1 MSTHEHDAPNA
12 RADAL
17 LGYTTTCAL
26 LFLPA
31 LICFFRDVVDDPD
44 VWWHLRTG
52 EWILTHRAWPTADP
66 FSSYGAGQAWAAY
79 SWLPELMLWGLYQV
93 LGLRGLVLYTA
104 GLSVAIVAALH
115 GMVRRMGA
123 GPNTAVVLTLAAALG
138 LITIQTPRP
147 WLFSILL
154 FVIELD
160 LLLTAG
166 RTGNRRL
173 LWWLVPLFLVWANMH
188 IQFVVGLAVLG
199 VAVIE
204 PVLARFAPF
213 GIADE
218 QSRTTPFGHMLPVFL
233 ACGAATLVNPYG
245 YHLYEVALALVGQSG
260 LWNLIQEL
268 GPMRFRSVENW
279 TVLAV
284 TVAAAFALGWRR
296 RVRLL
301 LALLFVMAVYVSFRS
316 QRDVWLV
323 LIVGLAVLA
332 YVGPRAA
339 APRRPM
345 PLSLNRV
352 VAGTVALLVVGGS
365 LALSESKLKSQV
377 ARALPVQA
385 ARFIAEEQPAGPM
398 FNPFDWGG
406 YLIFHLPE
414 VPVSID
420 GRTMVHGEARIL
432 RHAGTLRGKGGW
444 RDDPELSRAGFVLL
458 PGDGALASLLEIDDR
473 FRVLYRDRVAVVF
486 SQETNLPVAE
496 KPNHTQLVVRQSLPS
511 DLGATGVSP
520 VRSGVSPA
528 RSRQHGQDARAT
540 SKLTVDTDPAQTRDT
555 AE

>member
-1 MSTHEHDAPNA
+1 MSRSQHVAAPP

-17 LGYTTTCAL
+17 LHGTTTCAL

-115 GMVRRMGA
+115 GMVRRMGT
-123 GPNTAVVLTLAAALG
+123 GTNTAVVLTLAAALG

-154 FVIELD
+154 FVLELD

-166 RTGNRRL
+166 RTGSRRL

-199 VAVIE
+199 AAVIE
-204 PVLARFAPF
+204 PVLARFVPL
-213 GIADE
+213 GMADE
-218 QSRTTPFGHMLPVFL
+218 QSPKTPFGHMLPVFA
-233 ACGAATLVNPYG
+233 ACVAATLVNPYG

-323 LIVGLAVLA
+323 LIAGLTVLA

-339 APRRPM
+339 EKEKGDRSNSCEAPFGPSRQIGPAPFFRRR
-345 PLSLNRV
+345 SLNWV

-432 RHAGTLRGKGGW
+432 RHAATLRGKGGW

-473 FRVLYRDRVAVVF
+473 FRVLYRDPLAVVF
-486 SQETNLPVAE
+486 SRETNLPLAE
-496 KPNHTQLVVRQSLPS
+496 KPNHTQL
-511 DLGATGVSP
+511 
-520 VRSGVSPA
+520 
-528 RSRQHGQDARAT
+528 
-540 SKLTVDTDPAQTRDT
+540 AQTRDT

>member
-1 MSTHEHDAPNA
+1 MSTHKHDAPNA
-12 RADAL
+12 PGDAL
-17 LGYTTTCAL
+17 LNCTTTCVL

-31 LICFFRDVVDDPD
+31 LICFFRNVVDDPD
-44 VWWHLRTG
+44 VWWHVRTA
-52 EWILTHRAWPTADP
+52 EWILAHHAWPTADP
-66 FSSYGAGQAWAAY
+66 FSSYGAGQPWAAY
-79 SWLPELMLWGLYQV
+79 SWLPELMLWGLYQ
-93 LGLRGLVLYTA
+93 LFGLRGFVLYTA

-115 GMVRRMGA
+115 GMLRRIGA
-123 GPNTAVVLTLAAALG
+123 GTNSAVVLTLAAALG

-154 FVIELD
+154 FVLELD
-160 LLLTAG
+160 VLLTAN
-166 RTGNRRL
+166 RTRNRRL
-173 LWWLVPLFLVWANMH
+173 LWWLVPLFLVWANMY

-199 VAVIE
+199 AAVME
-204 PVLARFAPF
+204 PVLARFVPF
-213 GIADE
+213 GMADE
-218 QSRTTPFGHMLPVFL
+218 QSRKTPFGHMLAVFA
-233 ACGAATLVNPYG
+233 ACVAATLVNPYG

-284 TVAAAFALGWRR
+284 TVATAFALGWRR

-323 LIVGLAVLA
+323 LIVGLTVLA

-339 APRRPM
+339 APRRAM
-345 PLSLNRV
+345 PLSLNWV

-444 RDDPELSRAGFVLL
+444 RDDPELSQARLVLL
-458 PGDGALASLLEIDDR
+458 PSNGSLASLLELDGR

-496 KPNHTQLVVRQSLPS
+496 KPNHPQL
-511 DLGATGVSP
+511 
-520 VRSGVSPA
+520 
-528 RSRQHGQDARAT
+528 
-540 SKLTVDTDPAQTRDT
+540 AQTRDT

>member
-1 MSTHEHDAPNA
+1 MAPSQHA
-12 RADAL
+12 AARRRADAL
-17 LGYTTTCAL
+17 LRATTTCAL
-26 LFLPA
+26 VFLPA
-31 LICFFRDVVDDPD
+31 LICFFRVVVDDPD
-44 VWWHLRTG
+44 VWWHVRTG
-52 EWILTHRAWPTADP
+52 QWILTHHAWPTADP
-66 FSSYGAGQAWAAY
+66 FSSYGAGQPWAAY
-79 SWLPELMLWGLYQV
+79 SWLPELMLSGLYQWF
-93 LGLRGLVLYTA
+93 GLRGFVLYTA

-115 GMVRRMGA
+115 GMFRRIGA
-123 GPNTAVVLTLAAALG
+123 GTNTAVVLTLGAALG

-154 FVIELD
+154 FVLELD
-160 LLLTAG
+160 VLLTAN

-173 LWWLVPLFLVWANMH
+173 LWWLVPLFVVWANAH
-188 IQFVVGLAVLG
+188 VQFVVGLAVLG
-199 VAVIE
+199 AAVVE
-204 PVLARFAPF
+204 PILARFVPF
-213 GIADE
+213 GMADE
-218 QSRTTPFGHMLPVFL
+218 QSRVIPFGHVLAVFA
-233 ACGAATLVNPYG
+233 ACVGATLVNPYG
-245 YHLYEVALALVGQSG
+245 CHVYEVALALVGQSG

-323 LIVGLAVLA
+323 LVVGLAVLA
-332 YVGPRAA
+332 YVGSKTAKEERGGRSDSGEASA
-339 APRRPM
+339 GTSRRMGTAPALRGR
-345 PLSLNRV
+345 SFDWA
-352 VAGTVALLVVGGS
+352 VAGTVVLLVVGGS
-365 LALSESKLKSQV
+365 LAQSQSRLETQV
-377 ARALPVQA
+377 AQALPVQA

-432 RHAGTLRGKGGW
+432 RHAATLRGKGGW
-444 RDDPELSRAGFVLL
+444 RDDPELSGARLVLL
-458 PGDGALASLLEIDDR
+458 PRSGSLASLLELDGR
-473 FRVLYRDRVAVVF
+473 FRVVYRDPVAVVF
-486 SQETNLPVAE
+486 SQETSLPVAG
-496 KPNHTQLVVRQSLPS
+496 KPDHTQL
-511 DLGATGVSP
+511 T
-520 VRSGVSPA
+520 
-528 RSRQHGQDARAT
+528 
-540 SKLTVDTDPAQTRDT
+540 QTRNP

>member
-1 MSTHEHDAPNA
+1 MSTHDHNAPNA
-12 RADAL
+12 RCDAL
-17 LGYTTTCAL
+17 LGYTTTCVL

-31 LICFFRDVVDDPD
+31 LICFFRNVVDDPD
-44 VWWHLRTG
+44 VWWHVRTG

-79 SWLPELMLWGLYQV
+79 SWLPELMLWGLYQ
-93 LGLRGLVLYTA
+93 LFGLRGFVLYTA

-115 GMVRRMGA
+115 GMVRRIGA
-123 GPNTAVVLTLAAALG
+123 GTNTAVVLTLAAALG
-138 LITIQTPRP
+138 LITVQTPRP

-154 FVIELD
+154 FVLELD
-160 LLLTAG
+160 VLLTAN

-173 LWWLVPLFLVWANMH
+173 LWWLVPLLLLWANMH
-188 IQFVVGLAVLG
+188 IQFVVGLVVLG
-199 VAVIE
+199 AAVME
-204 PVLARFAPF
+204 PVLARFVPF
-213 GIADE
+213 GMADE
-218 QSRTTPFGHMLPVFL
+218 PSRKTPFGHMLAVFA
-233 ACGAATLVNPYG
+233 ACVAATLVNPYG

-284 TVAAAFALGWRR
+284 TLAAAFALGWRR

-301 LALLFVMAVYVSFRS
+301 LALLLVMAVYVSFRS
-316 QRDVWLV
+316 QRDVWLA

-332 YVGPRAA
+332 YVGPKATEKEKGDRSDSCE
-339 APRRPM
+339 PPSGPSRQIGTVPCFRRR
-345 PLSLNRV
+345 SLDWA

-365 LALSESKLKSQV
+365 LALSESRLESQV

-385 ARFIAEEQPAGPM
+385 ARFIAEKQPAGPM
-398 FNPFDWGG
+398 FNPFHWGG

-420 GRTMVHGEARIL
+420 GRTMVHGESRIL
-432 RHAGTLRGKGGW
+432 RHARTLRGKGGW
-444 RDDPELSRAGFVLL
+444 RDDPELSQARLVLL
-458 PGDGALASLLEIDDR
+458 PRNGSLASLLELDGR
-473 FRVLYRDRVAVVF
+473 FHVLYRDSVAVVF
-486 SQETNLPVAE
+486 SQETNLPVAA
-496 KPNHTQLVVRQSLPS
+496 KPNHTQL
-511 DLGATGVSP
+511 T
-520 VRSGVSPA
+520 
-528 RSRQHGQDARAT
+528 
-540 SKLTVDTDPAQTRDT
+540 QTRNP